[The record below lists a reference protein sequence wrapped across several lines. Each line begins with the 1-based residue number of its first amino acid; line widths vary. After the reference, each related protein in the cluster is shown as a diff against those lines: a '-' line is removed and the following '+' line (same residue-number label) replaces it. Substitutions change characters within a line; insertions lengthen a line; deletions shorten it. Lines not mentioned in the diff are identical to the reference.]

1 MDNKLYLCHV
11 KAEGIQFGPERK
23 LKPHLNF
30 KLIVMGMQK
39 SRKVML
45 NIYVLKYMSSDRTV
59 SIIT

>member
-30 KLIVMGMQK
+30 KINCNGHVEK
-39 SRKVML
+39 SQSNVKYL
-45 NIYVLKYMSSDRTV
+45 DTEIYV
-59 SIIT
+59 